1 MSQLQIAES
10 STLPDDSDLITATV
24 SEIEE
29 TRSESQRKALY
40 ENLRQRDAW
49 LRKAWGRASQT
60 VVEMQ

>member
-10 STLPDDSDLITATV
+10 STLLDGSDLITATV

-40 ENLRQRDAW
+40 ESLRQRDAW
-49 LRKAWGRASQT
+49 LRKAWGRASHT
-60 VVEMQ
+60 VVELQ